1 MMLVFI
7 TKIKENKIFE
17 KKSRK
22 IKVLKDFKNRLIIS
36 L

>member
-1 MMLVFI
+1 LVFI

-22 IKVLKDFKNRLIIS
+22 IKDLEDFKISLIII